1 MSVCWSE
8 RTDHLHEL
16 LVFLDLCVF
25 MNVIVNVPPANDEQ
39 AVRVPK
45 TGEQVKR
52 RAQAG

>member
-1 MSVCWSE
+1 M
-8 RTDHLHEL
+8 RPA
-16 LVFLDLCVF
+16 VFNIITIIVI
-25 MNVIVNVPPANDEQ
+25 VIVNVHDEQ